1 MRSKTWKSAVA
12 VAGTLGVLAAATS
25 ALPLTARAADGV
37 AEPVADRSA
46 GPAAYDAQN
55 PAIPSL
61 VHFGKDTRVTLSP
74 QLAAM
79 LGTSTLDLAAAK
91 KMVAASPT
99 LPGDDTPPVGTTLL
113 WPALDATKPSVLG
126 LYLKQYTL
134 RGTGD
139 HIEVWV
145 ASGSDGISSGTGF
158 PAGDCRTQAVPNS
171 TDITDAQVR
180 YLIDQF
186 EHNMYPKETQAFSVP
201 EDRPGMATIPGLT
214 QAGLNFAG
222 NPKHTV
228 TLIDNVR
235 DPNFYDFPTNRTY
248 IAGFYMPLMNEITDR
263 NVMTIDSFDWVHR
276 TGAHPKDEPSDDLCK
291 SRPAR
296 PFTYEGTF
304 GHEWQHLLQQY
315 QDPNETTWMNEGLS
329 EFAEYLDGYSDTRRT
344 INDPTSEGALNCF
357 QGWSIVKARSNPNPT
372 PCGGA
377 QNSLTM
383 WGDEG
388 EGSEILADYGN
399 AWSFMLY
406 LYDHF
411 GQAIISGMHR
421 DGTLQ
426 GLASVQKQLDTIA
439 PGTKVADVLHN
450 FQVMNLIDRFV
461 DVKGGQVKGVD
472 KDLVTSKSLNA
483 TINLANPTSYVKPGA
498 APNGADYVVLRQ
510 NKSPLPTSLAFK
522 GAEVTSPTEGTTDSE
537 DPLATLDS
545 VLGDGGGGAEVKNWH
560 VSLVGIDPGR
570 HRAMVGSFDAF
581 SSTVDANELKAFAA
595 YPLLVAVVSH
605 DDPDDVESAGE
616 GYAAYTLTINGREQ
630 AG

>member
-1 MRSKTWKSAVA
+1 MRTKTLTSALA
-12 VAGTLGVLAAATS
+12 VAGTLGLLAAATS
-25 ALPLTARAADGV
+25 ALPLSARAEAGSTAD
-37 AEPVADRSA
+37 
-46 GPAAYDAQN
+46 PATYDAQN

-61 VHFGKDTRVTLSP
+61 LHFGPQTKVTLSP
-74 QLAAM
+74 QLASM
-79 LGTSTLDLAAAK
+79 LGTTTLDLASAK
-91 KMVAASPT
+91 KMVAAKPS
-99 LPGDDTPPVGTTLL
+99 LPGEDTPPIGTTLL

-134 RGTGD
+134 RGTGN

-158 PAGDCRTQAVPNS
+158 PAGDCRTKAVPNS
-171 TDITDAQVR
+171 TDITDAQVN
-180 YLIDQF
+180 YLINQF
-186 EHNMYPKETQAFSVP
+186 ETNMYPKETKAFSVP
-201 EDRPGMATIPGLT
+201 DDRPGMATIPGIT

-235 DPNFYDFPTNRTY
+235 DPNFYDFPTNRSY

-263 NVMTIDSFDWVHR
+263 NVMTIDAFDWVHR
-276 TGAHPKDEPSDDLCK
+276 TGAHPKDEPSEDLCR

-315 QDPNETTWMNEGLS
+315 RDPNEATWVNEGLS

-344 INDPTSEGALNCF
+344 INDPTSEGSINCF
-357 QGWSIVKARSNPNPT
+357 QGWSIVKARSNPNPN
-372 PCGGA
+372 PCGGP

-406 LYDHF
+406 LYDHY
-411 GQAIISGMHR
+411 GLAIISGLHR
-421 DGTLQ
+421 DGEAQ

-439 PGTKVADVLHN
+439 PGTKVNDVLHN
-450 FQVMNLIDRFV
+450 FQVMNLVDRFV
-461 DVKGGQVKGVD
+461 DGKAGQVKGID
-472 KDLVTSKSLNA
+472 KSLVTSKSLNA
-483 TINLANPTSYVKPGA
+483 TLNLANPASYIKPGA

-510 NKSPLPTSLAFK
+510 NKGALPTSLGFQ
-522 GAEVTSPTEGTTDSE
+522 GAETTTPEQSGGDSE
-537 DPLATLDS
+537 DPLAAIDNAM
-545 VLGDGGGGAEVKNWH
+545 GGGGAAPVANWH
-560 VSLVGIDPGR
+560 VSLVGIDPAK

-581 SSTVDANELKAFAA
+581 TSTVSASELKAFAA

-605 DDPDDVESAGE
+605 DDPNDIDGQGE
-616 GYAAYTLTINGREQ
+616 AYAAYTLTINGREQ